1 MVVRLNM
8 VTECSPLNQLQ
19 SIKIDLKIHTRGP
32 KTDNYS
38 PNVGRSVTLF
48 DLCVLFLMAL
58 DNEWLIIIIKLDPR
72 KNSNKKARLTQ
83 PYYGMGHLRF
93 QSKPKSKFTNWNWLL
108 DVLLWLCLFSCRCQM
123 CTLHAINFI
132 VARGRFSFAIIGSSF
147 GRAVNYRAGDIT
159 ISQTL

>member
-1 MVVRLNM
+1 M

-72 KNSNKKARLTQ
+72 KNIATKKKSIPDSTEAEWDTIDFNQNLK
-83 PYYGMGHLRF
+83 
-93 QSKPKSKFTNWNWLL
+93 QSL
-108 DVLLWLCLFSCRCQM
+108 
-123 CTLHAINFI
+123 
-132 VARGRFSFAIIGSSF
+132 
-147 GRAVNYRAGDIT
+147 
-159 ISQTL
+159 

>member
-1 MVVRLNM
+1 M

-72 KNSNKKARLTQ
+72 KNIATKNTPDTTISIKTLNKVYKLAAGCSLVT
-83 PYYGMGHLRF
+83 
-93 QSKPKSKFTNWNWLL
+93 
-108 DVLLWLCLFSCRCQM
+108 LFAECRWQM

-147 GRAVNYRAGDIT
+147 GGESSKLQSSGDIT
-159 ISQTL
+159 

>member
-1 MVVRLNM
+1 M

-58 DNEWLIIIIKLDPR
+58 DNEWLIITSKVKKLQGQF
-72 KNSNKKARLTQ
+72 KYSI
-83 PYYGMGHLRF
+83 
-93 QSKPKSKFTNWNWLL
+93 QS
-108 DVLLWLCLFSCRCQM
+108 QM
-123 CTLHAINFI
+123 
-132 VARGRFSFAIIGSSF
+132 
-147 GRAVNYRAGDIT
+147 AVEVGT
-159 ISQTL
+159 